1 MLVVNLVKL
10 VVKLVV
16 VNTLA
21 VPGVGSRPPLV
32 KLVVKL
38 AVKLVVNTPAVPC
51 VGRMPL
57 LPAMKPPLLHYLW
70 FSLVSAW
77 ACFML

>member
-1 MLVVNLVKL
+1 
-10 VVKLVV
+10 
-16 VNTLA
+16 

-38 AVKLVVNTPAVPC
+38 VVKLIVKLVVNTPAVPG
-51 VGRMPL
+51 VRSRLL

-70 FSLVSAW
+70 FSLVSALT
-77 ACFML
+77 CVVL